1 MPVEDLVILG
11 RGIKVQWPTY
21 FEDYA
26 SDSPVDRSII
36 ILNHPDP
43 AYRWFEPNGELQLF
57 DQQSSANLTI
67 MWNGPEGRYEF
78 GRVDG
83 AEPLQLPSFKGA
95 GVYNLSISNG
105 GTTISKELVARE
117 YEGAR
122 IRLYDFSG
130 RNITD
135 LGIGRILT
143 DGKAAVMPGDIL
155 TVRYEGFPPI
165 NMITV
170 GLYGESSDN
179 TYILE
184 LRDWWEVPTDADGT
198 FTEDIIFPL
207 DTEPGLYRLVACPT
221 SGCREFQDSSG
232 VSVAEARTSF
242 EVISEAP
249 GEAPAESEPTPVAAP
264 DIDLGQIARISTSA
278 DLQEL
283 WLRNRAGNNRRTLDV
298 LSPNSLVEIVGQ
310 PTRISGE
317 SWYKV
322 QWEDQIGWLKAAAL
336 LSVEQIPSVP
346 YWRLAWTRE
355 CDAATP
361 VALALML
368 SGDED
373 VCGPGVETWDL
384 QTLASSLLEQ
394 KLLRQGEQLQANDKG
409 EIMIRRDGKTVGRVS
424 IEGEA
429 SETLARID
437 ERANNQVGPTCQL
450 HTDYSWECH

>member
-11 RGIKVQWPTY
+11 QDVEIQWPTY
-21 FEDYA
+21 FEAYE
-26 SDSPVDRSII
+26 SDSNIDRSII

-43 AYRWFEPNGELQLF
+43 AYKWFESNAELQLF
-57 DQQSSANLTI
+57 GQQSLSDLTVT
-67 MWNGPEGRYEF
+67 WNGPEGMYQL
-78 GRVDG
+78 GRPDS
-83 AEPLQLPSFKGA
+83 AAPLQLPAFKGA
-95 GVYNLSISNG
+95 GVYDLSISNG
-105 GTTISKELVARE
+105 GTTVSRLLVARE
-117 YEGAR
+117 YDGAR

-135 LGIGRILT
+135 LGIGRSLT
-143 DGKAAVMPGDIL
+143 DGKAAVIPGDIL
-155 TVRYEGFPPI
+155 TVRYEGFPPESTV
-165 NMITV
+165 TV
-170 GLYGESSDN
+170 GLYGESSEN
-179 TYILE
+179 PNALE
-184 LRDWWEVPTDADGT
+184 LLDEWKASTDADGV
-198 FTEDIIFPL
+198 FTEDLLFPL
-207 DTEPGLYRLVACPT
+207 DTDPGLYRLVACPT
-221 SGCREFQDSSG
+221 VGCREFQDPSG
-232 VSVAEARTSF
+232 VSVPEARTSF
-242 EVISEAP
+242 EIVSKPP

-264 DIDLGQIARISTSA
+264 DIDPGQLARISTSA

-355 CDAATP
+355 CDTATP

-384 QTLASSLLEQ
+384 QTLASSLLDQ

-450 HTDYSWECH
+450 HTDYSWECR